1 MTITELEVPR
11 SLEEPQFRAAEIRE
25 IAADEERT
33 ILLRAVP
40 YDVET
45 QLWENIYESFAPGA
59 FARAAKDPA
68 RVKFYLGH
76 GGPLVGM
83 AELIEDRADGVWIRN
98 VVSRTASGDELL
110 TLARDKVLD
119 EASIEF
125 RIVKGGTEI
134 TEKDGKTLWRHKRA
148 QLLGVALVP
157 HGAYGRNA
165 LVKSVRDDLDKA
177 AEAAASQREAAR
189 AAAIARLT
197 GLTA

>member
-1 MTITELEVPR
+1 MTITDIEVPR
-11 SLEEPQFRAAEIRE
+11 SLQEPQFRSAEIRE
-25 IAADEERT
+25 IAADDERS

-45 QLWENIYESFAPGA
+45 QLWDNLYESFAPGA
-59 FARAAKDPA
+59 FARATKDPA

-83 AELIEDRADGVWIRN
+83 AEMVEDREDGVWIRN
-98 VVSRTASGDELL
+98 IVSRTASGDELL

-134 TEKDGKTLWRHKRA
+134 TERDGKTYWRHKRA

-165 LVKSVRDDLDKA
+165 LVKAVRDDQDKA
-177 AEAAASQREAAR
+177 AEVARAAAR
-189 AAAIARLT
+189 AEAIARLT
-197 GLTA
+197 GLNH

>member
-1 MTITELEVPR
+1 MTITDTGLAVPAT
-11 SLEEPQFRAAEIRE
+11 LKEPQFRAAAIEG
-25 IAADEERT
+25 IADDEERIIT
-33 ILLRAVP
+33 MRAVP

-45 QLWENIYESFAPGA
+45 HLWGDVHESFAPGA
-59 FARAAKDPA
+59 FSRSAKDPA

-83 AELIEDRADGVWIRN
+83 AEMVEEREDGAWITAR
-98 VVSRTASGDELL
+98 VSRTVSGDELL

-125 RIVKGGTEI
+125 RVVKDGTLI
-134 TEKDGKTLWRHKRA
+134 SKRDGKTLWRHKRA

-157 HGAYGRNA
+157 HGAYGRHA
-165 LVKSVRDDLDKA
+165 LVKSVRAED
-177 AEAAASQREAAR
+177 EAAREAAR

-197 GLTA
+197 GLSH